1 MNELDLHGF
10 THKEAVRR
18 AEDFL
23 ISESL
28 ESSIISCTIIT
39 GHSKELQDK
48 IIKEVLNPLN
58 FKFYIPSWNTGQIV
72 VG

>member
-10 THKEAVRR
+10 THKEIVKK
-18 AEDFL
+18 EDFL
-23 ISESL
+23 INESL